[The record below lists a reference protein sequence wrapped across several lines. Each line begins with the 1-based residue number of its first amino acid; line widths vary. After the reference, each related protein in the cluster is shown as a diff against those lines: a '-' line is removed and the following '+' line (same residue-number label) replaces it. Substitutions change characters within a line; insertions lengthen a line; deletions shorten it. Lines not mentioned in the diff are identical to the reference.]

1 MQLKGRPGV
10 SKGWVGGLGA
20 SHAHFLGSILDLEGF
35 PDRGVRSLHHEITGE
50 GWRPVLPWLMCIQH
64 LCSDISPSPKQE
76 SSNIFPDVF
85 HRDGAVI
92 GRISGACSSF
102 SS

>member
-1 MQLKGRPGV
+1 MQLKGRPGI
-10 SKGWVGGLGA
+10 SKGWGGLEA
-20 SHAHFLGSILDLEGF
+20 SHARFFGPILGLEGF

-50 GWRPVLPWLMCIQH
+50 GWRPVLPWLMCVQH
-64 LCSDISPSPKQE
+64 LCSDISLSPKQE

-85 HRDGAVI
+85 HRDGAEI